1 MSNLRPQRGCLWP
14 MWPHSS
20 QPTHEY
26 CGGEKLPE
34 RSYCPEH
41 YTQSVRSSD
50 EPRRPFIPRR
60 HAA

>member
-1 MSNLRPQRGCLWP
+1 

-26 CGGEKLPE
+26 CGGEKIPE

-60 HAA
+60 QAA